1 MVRLYFN
8 DISVNKRKQERVQKK
23 HDIRN
28 VSHIVTMAVRLNSK
42 ELNKKKTSVGTL
54 RTGKLRQNGA
64 D

>member
-8 DISVNKRKQERVQKK
+8 DISVNKRKQEGFKRN
-23 HDIRN
+23 DLRN

-42 ELNKKKTSVGTL
+42 ELNKNSVGTL